1 MPIHRIP
8 RATMHEDLHSVERDG
23 EQVVS
28 VAADGPEFVLVGT
41 ITVGHAIEY
50 RSQTVSERAALRKTL
65 TGGAA

>member
-8 RATMHEDLHSVERDG
+8 RATMHEDLHAVERDG

-41 ITVGHAIEY
+41 ITVGQRVEFRTHAA
-50 RSQTVSERAALRKTL
+50 RV
-65 TGGAA
+65 GAA